1 VQTPR
6 PSSILSPPS
15 HSAFTSSLPL
25 FLPPPPTRYNRGVY
39 PSAVFE
45 RRRKYDVPVFMSR
58 HPDLNL
64 YIHEVLQAA
73 GGMLMEGSIDK
84 IVLTLYGSRYKG
96 GREGGREGREE
107 GLHCTMLQAAG
118 GMLMEGSIDKI
129 ILTLYGSRYKGGRE
143 GGREGGEEGLH
154 CTMLQAAEG
163 MLMEGSIDKII
174 LTLYGSRYKGGREG
188 YKEGASVSA
197 RGEISQLEHILH
209 LLTLFLTHPC
219 IHSNNDDAQTPLE
232 SFAFELSSSPFL
244 IQALAEGS
252 LEDPFP
258 AFRKILARISV
269 AEVSYLFSFFCRC
282 VRTVLLFA
290 QSLCTL
296 PPSTHPALPPSFLHR
311 KSPSWPPSPKTLPS
325 PYSSPRAL
333 TNSSSSSSSSRS
345 SSKGREGGREGRRE
359 GG

>member
-1 VQTPR
+1 MLSFFTSSPASPPHAFLFPSSTTACLFSSSTHYEYPFCAVQTPR

-118 GMLMEGSIDKI
+118 
-129 ILTLYGSRYKGGRE
+129 
-143 GGREGGEEGLH
+143 
-154 CTMLQAAEG
+154 G